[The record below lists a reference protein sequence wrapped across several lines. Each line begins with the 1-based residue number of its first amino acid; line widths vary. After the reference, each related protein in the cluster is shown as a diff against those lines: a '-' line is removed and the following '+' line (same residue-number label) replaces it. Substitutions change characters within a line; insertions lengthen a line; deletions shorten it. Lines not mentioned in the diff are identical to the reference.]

1 MSATEE
7 LKAQARVFAR
17 AQQRVELATLLS
29 NPFQRPAGW
38 VIPITGVPITVLP
51 WPMTAE
57 VWPALPAVAVSYLL
71 AVALVFAAWLLTGQ
85 ILERHAFRHA
95 PYRWLAQHGG
105 VGVAGG
111 YAQLDRKHRLTLH
124 SVWANPRGHGHGAA
138 LLRRI
143 IADTAPHDLWLV
155 ADNRQATLFYQR
167 HGFQPVRRELLG
179 HRMLLHRT
187 TGTETGPSSSGQGD
201 VS

>member
-17 AQQRVELATLLS
+17 EQQRVELTTLLS

-38 VIPITGVPITVLP
+38 VIPLAGLPIAVLL

-57 VWPALPAVAVSYLL
+57 VWPTLPAVAWSYLL
-71 AVALVFAAWLLTGQ
+71 AVALVLGAWWVTGWMM
-85 ILERHAFRHA
+85 ERHAFRRA
-95 PYRWLAQHGG
+95 PYRWLARRDGAD
-105 VGVAGG
+105 VAGA
-111 YAQLDRKHRLTLH
+111 YAHLDRKRRLTLH
-124 SVWANPRGHGHGAA
+124 SVWANPQGHGHGGA

-155 ADNRQATLFYQR
+155 ADNRRAARFYQR

-179 HRMLLHRT
+179 HRMLFARSSQ
-187 TGTETGPSSSGQGD
+187 GEPSGGPTAA
-201 VS
+201 

>member
-17 AQQRVELATLLS
+17 AQQRVELTTLVS
-29 NPFQRPAGW
+29 NPLQRPAGW
-38 VIPITGVPITVLP
+38 VIPIAGLPITMLL
-51 WPMTAE
+51 WPMLAE
-57 VWPALPAVAVSYLL
+57 VLPALPAVAVSYLL
-71 AVALVFAAWLLTGQ
+71 AVALVFGAWLLIGQ

-105 VGVAGG
+105 ADVAGA
-111 YAQLDRKHRLTLH
+111 YAQLDRKQRLTLH
-124 SVWANPRGHGHGAA
+124 SVWANPRGRGHGAA
-138 LLRRI
+138 LLDQV
-143 IADTAPHDLWLV
+143 IADTAPHELWLV
-155 ADNRQATLFYQR
+155 ADNRRAARFYQR

-187 TGTETGPSSSGQGD
+187 TGTETGASSSGQGD